1 MGLVTRGAN
10 PRDGRER
17 TIVLTSRGRRFL
29 RLSGEAFEQV
39 VARRSLGLDLG
50 RWWQDLYR
58 VAMTSS
64 WPASKSTLVAAATFV
79 AASVVHLVTQLAD
92 SSGLVADVSKA
103 LLMPSLALTLLSA
116 VPTPRGRLVAGT
128 LVALGLSF
136 LGDVLPGFV
145 TGDLSFLVMVGFFLL
160 AQVTYIATYWPLRRG
175 SVAGRRPLT
184 LLVYAA
190 VFVAL
195 VAACRAGAGSLFL
208 PVLVHGAALTTMA
221 VLATSVSR
229 LAGVGGAV
237 FMLSDSLIALGQFTD
252 LDLPLHGFWVM
263 LTYVVGQA
271 LIAAGVAARSAGS
284 LRAGATRHTA
294 SVG

>member
-1 MGLVTRGAN
+1 
-10 PRDGRER
+10 
-17 TIVLTSRGRRFL
+17 
-29 RLSGEAFEQV
+29 
-39 VARRSLGLDLG
+39 
-50 RWWQDLYR
+50 

-64 WPASKSTLVAAATFV
+64 WPASKSTLAAAATFV
-79 AASVVHLVTQLAD
+79 AASVVHLVSQLAD
-92 SSGLVADVSKA
+92 SSGLVTDVSKA
-103 LLMPSLALTLLSA
+103 LLMPSLALTLMSA

-160 AQVTYIATYWPLRRG
+160 AQVTYIATFWPLRRG
-175 SVAGRRPLT
+175 SLAGRRPLA

-195 VAACRAGAGSLFL
+195 VGACRAGAGSLFL
-208 PVLVHGAALTTMA
+208 PVLVYGAALTTMA
-221 VLATSVSR
+221 VLATGVSR

-237 FMLSDSLIALGQFTD
+237 FMLSDSLIALGQFTH
-252 LDLPLHGFWVM
+252 LDLPLHAFWVM

-271 LIAAGVAARSAGS
+271 LIAAGVATRSAGS
-284 LRAGATRHTA
+284 LRTGATRHTA